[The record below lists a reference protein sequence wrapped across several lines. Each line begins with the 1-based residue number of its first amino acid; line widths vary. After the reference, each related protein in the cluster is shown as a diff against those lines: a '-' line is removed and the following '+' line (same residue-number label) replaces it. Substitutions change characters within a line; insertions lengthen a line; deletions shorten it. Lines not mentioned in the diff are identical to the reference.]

1 MALTPQDAADHEAI
15 RQVLYRY
22 ARGVDRGDLDLLLSV
37 YHPEATDHHGR
48 FDGPGHEYAARL
60 VGAEE
65 GLTRTGN
72 HHLTNVLIELDGDR
86 AQVETY
92 FLAYHPHSDDGTDAL
107 GVTSGRY
114 LDVFEKRA
122 GEWRI
127 LRRRVV
133 NDWTRADV
141 PGPIWPRAS
150 AEHGGFLPGGRGSAD
165 PSSTHFQRE
174 TT

>member
-1 MALTPQDAADHEAI
+1 MGVSAQDVADHEAI
-15 RQVLYRY
+15 RRVLYRY
-22 ARGVDRGDLDLLLSV
+22 ARGVDRGDLDLLRSV
-37 YHPEATDHHGR
+37 YHPEGTDHHGR
-48 FDGPGHEYAARL
+48 FDGPGHEYAERL
-60 VGAEE
+60 VAAEE

-72 HHLTNVLIELDGDR
+72 HHLTNVLIELDGNT
-86 AQVETY
+86 AYVETY
-92 FLAYHPHSDDGTDAL
+92 FLAFHPHSDQDAEAM

-141 PGPIWPRAS
+141 PGDVWPRAS
-150 AEHGGFLPGGRGSAD
+150 AEHGGFLPGARGSAD
-165 PSSTHFQRE
+165 PSYTLFDRE